1 MGYDNAT
8 GHIPLCQMLKLKTF
22 YLPIFKY
29 NIFGEICANAAVL
42 PTDCFKTHNTQIR
55 WYLALKYF
63 TTKSI
68 LI

>member
-22 YLPIFKY
+22 YLLIFKY

-42 PTDCFKTHNTQIR
+42 PIDCFKTHKFGDI
-55 WYLALKYF
+55 
-63 TTKSI
+63 
-68 LI
+68 